1 MENLSEQ
8 EISTVSI
15 ALTFSKRQNQKCIG
29 AAVHKRRQR
38 SGMDDPILYVIE
50 LYDFMDNEQFSNLDS
65 FLVQMG
71 SCVLYVSEEYQDIYK
86 GDGKKINNLC
96 EGRDIERVFS
106 KKSLFAK
113 KGGAEA
119 IAKLCATQTH
129 FTNMAETER
138 PLGYSCIDCLVTS
151 LRLLDTTSNNEDSHL
166 GKYDLRMGSL
176 DNFMKLDSAAAE
188 AVNLLPKPDHPS
200 QFGSIFGVLNRCK
213 TKMGSRLL
221 ERWLRQPL
229 IDADE
234 INARLDIVE
243 ILKLS
248 TNARNQLYDGPL
260 KGIPDLDQVV
270 AKMQKK
276 TAGLTEVMKLFSF
289 TQVLPKILAVL
300 NDLVDQTSVESGGA
314 SDPSSADPNADSEM
328 SEERDD
334 RGLNVPADKLEA
346 ITKTIRERFVGP
358 FQSMTA
364 KFELYKELINNVIVL
379 NPGGDV
385 VVNPAY
391 SPELED
397 LRNTQVEL
405 EEKAERLVK
414 EANRSW
420 ASFTEAKLEL
430 CPKNGFVFRTTKGDD
445 ERQLRANNSS
455 VRIIS
460 ILKNGVHFTTPQ
472 LERIGD
478 SHKDMESEYQRAQ
491 QGIVGKVVE
500 TACTYLPLAEAA
512 AGVVAE
518 LDVLAAFATAAATSA
533 GDYVRPVVRPRGG
546 GILNLT
552 KARHPCVELMD
563 GVDFIANDY
572 NLTRGESNFQL
583 ITGPNMGG
591 KSTYI
596 RGIGSI
602 AVMAQ
607 VGSFVPCEE
616 AELSV
621 VDYVLARVGAG
632 DAVQKGVSTFMA
644 EMLEA
649 SVILETA
656 TRDSLIIIDELGR
669 GTSTFDGFGI
679 AWAISEY
686 LITKV
691 DCMCVFAT
699 HFHELTA
706 LASQHPGVVNKHV
719 SAYVR
724 GADRRGAAAPAVTDT
739 SGAGLGG
746 EVVMLYA
753 VQDGPCTQSFG
764 IHVAGTARFPKETIA
779 EAKRKAAEL
788 EGTGGGSQGSQES
801 ADARRLRVGTSMQ
814 EFASRT
820 EASFAV
826 SEVNKTLRTELKA
839 LFPLPAPIAV

>member
-1 MENLSEQ
+1 
-8 EISTVSI
+8 
-15 ALTFSKRQNQKCIG
+15 
-29 AAVHKRRQR
+29 
-38 SGMDDPILYVIE
+38 MDDPILYVIE

-71 SCVLYVSEEYQDIYK
+71 SCILYVSEEYQDIHK

-106 KKSLFAK
+106 KKSLFTK

-119 IAKLCATQTH
+119 IAKLCPTQTH
-129 FTNMAETER
+129 FTNVAETER

-151 LRLLDTTSNNEDSHL
+151 LRLLDTSSNSNSDDSHL

-243 ILKLS
+243 LLKLS
-248 TNARNQLYDGPL
+248 TSARNQLYDGPL

-289 TQVLPKILAVL
+289 TQVLPKILTVLGDLIDQSAV
-300 NDLVDQTSVESGGA
+300 DAGRT
-314 SDPSSADPNADSEM
+314 SDPSPDSADG
-328 SEERDD
+328 EEGEAEGHG
-334 RGLNVPADKLEA
+334 GLNLPADRLEA
-346 ITKTIRERFVGP
+346 ITHTVRERFVGP
-358 FQSMTA
+358 FQNMSA
-364 KFELYKELINNVIVL
+364 KFDLYKQLINNVIVL

-391 SPELED
+391 SPELEE
-397 LRNTQVEL
+397 LRNTQLEL

-478 SHKDMESEYQRAQ
+478 SHKDVEAEYQKAQ

-518 LDVLAAFATAAATSA
+518 LDVLASFATAAATSA
-533 GDYVRPVVRPRGG
+533 GDYVRPVVRPRGA

-552 KARHPCVELMD
+552 KARHPCVEMMD
-563 GVDFIANDY
+563 GVDFIPNDY

-607 VGSFVPCEE
+607 VGSFVPCEA

-686 LITKV
+686 LVTKV

-724 GADRRGAAAPAVTDT
+724 GADKRTAAPTADT
-739 SGAGLGG
+739 TGAGLGG

-788 EGTGGGSQGSQES
+788 EGTGVCHGGRTGEEEAEAKRQ
-801 ADARRLRVGTSMQ
+801 RVGASMRA
-814 EFASRT
+814 FAGRT
-820 EASFAV
+820 EESFAV
-826 SEVNKTLRTELKA
+826 AGANKTLRSELRA